1 MSQNIDAGAYM
12 RSYIIR
18 NLAIV
23 RSVYIEEGSTQY
35 AECTSDSL
43 LEVAEIALDVGFISV
58 GTWIRISRLVYDWRR
73 KYLVPEK
80 EKRCTS

>member
-1 MSQNIDAGAYM
+1 MSQNIDAGVYM

-35 AECTSDSL
+35 AECTSDSV
-43 LEVAEIALDVGFISV
+43 LEVAEIAFDVGFISF

-73 KYLVPEK
+73 KYLVPTRTRK
-80 EKRCTS
+80 GV